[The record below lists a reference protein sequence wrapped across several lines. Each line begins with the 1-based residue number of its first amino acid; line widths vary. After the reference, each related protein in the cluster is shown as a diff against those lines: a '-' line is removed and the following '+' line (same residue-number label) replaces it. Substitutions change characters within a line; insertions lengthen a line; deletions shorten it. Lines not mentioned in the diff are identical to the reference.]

1 MRNQKENM
9 RYSNIVNINEDKY
22 KRRKIC
28 YTYPNIK
35 KITGV
40 LSYDEK
46 SRISFWSKFCP
57 KKKDF
62 LFFVVFDRK
71 KTKNMK

>member
-1 MRNQKENM
+1 M
-9 RYSNIVNINEDKY
+9 RYSNIVNINEDK
-22 KRRKIC
+22 